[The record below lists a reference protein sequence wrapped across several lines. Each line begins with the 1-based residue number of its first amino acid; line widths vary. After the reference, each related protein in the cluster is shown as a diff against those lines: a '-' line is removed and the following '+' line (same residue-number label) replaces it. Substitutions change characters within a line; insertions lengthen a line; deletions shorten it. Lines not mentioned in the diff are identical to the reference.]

1 MSISE
6 VGDSR
11 IRIQRH
17 GPPGLPFATAPVPIV
32 PDESERKRGM
42 SFREEVIKL
51 DRFHCSLFGS
61 GKAIFGRHIGCDGKR
76 TVRFCQAEVGQCIV
90 GIQVDCLLE
99 KLDTLSDL
107 RRDKPG
113 MVITS
118 R

>member
-1 MSISE
+1 MSISV

-11 IRIQRH
+11 IRIQRD

-32 PDESERKRGM
+32 PDESERKRGV

-51 DRFHCSLFGS
+51 DRFHRGRLSL
-61 GKAIFGRHIGCDGKR
+61 GKTILRRRIGCDGKR
-76 TVRFCQAEVGQCIV
+76 TVRFCQTEVGQCIV

-99 KLDTLSDL
+99 ELYTFSDL
-107 RRDKPG
+107 RRDKSG
-113 MVITS
+113 MMITS

>member
-1 MSISE
+1 MSISV

-11 IRIQRH
+11 IRIQRD
-17 GPPGLPFATAPVPIV
+17 GPPGLPFATAPIPIV
-32 PDESERKRGM
+32 PDESERKRGV

-51 DRFHCSLFGS
+51 DRFHRGRLGL
-61 GKAIFGRHIGCDGKR
+61 GKAILRRHIGCDGKR
-76 TVRFCQAEVGQCIV
+76 TVRFCQAEGGQCIV

-99 KLDTLSDL
+99 KVDTLSDL

-113 MVITS
+113 IMITS